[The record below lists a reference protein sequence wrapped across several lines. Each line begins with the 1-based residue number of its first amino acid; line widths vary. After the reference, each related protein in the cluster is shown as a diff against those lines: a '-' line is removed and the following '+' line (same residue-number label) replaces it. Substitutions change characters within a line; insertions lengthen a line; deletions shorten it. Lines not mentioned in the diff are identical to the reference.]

1 VGKALFWIN
10 GGIEGFDV
18 MHLCKLCI
26 IMENLAGGRN
36 KSNLAM
42 IVKLLL
48 IKVLKGQCPAQTK
61 FANCVITMAGLG
73 LN

>member
-26 IMENLAGGRN
+26 IMQNLAGGRN
-36 KSNLAM
+36 KSNLVM

-48 IKVLKGQCPAQTK
+48 IKVLKGQSQRKQNLQIVLLRWLA
-61 FANCVITMAGLG
+61 
-73 LN
+73 